1 LVLLNLNKYSLRPK
15 ISVVLASRGVK
26 HFWDGGSRFGAAIMF
41 KLFIFT
47 KHSLIRS
54 DLISTMLRM
63 NENKE
68 KEAAVFFSIK
78 EEAEFQ

>member
-1 LVLLNLNKYSLRPK
+1 VSSLLAEES
-15 ISVVLASRGVK
+15 

-47 KHSLIRS
+47 KHSLVRS
-54 DLISTMLRM
+54 DLISTMSRM
-63 NENKE
+63 NENRE
-68 KEAAVFFSIK
+68 KEVADFFCTK